1 MSTENLVI
9 KIRHGELIKIVNWEL
24 FNKKGWTIVDM
35 SYTGYDVIVIR
46 NGIVHSN
53 KIYKNTNIE
62 NIIRQTLTIDDIK
75 WISKYGLTINT

>member
-1 MSTENLVI
+1 
-9 KIRHGELIKIVNWEL
+9 
-24 FNKKGWTIVDM
+24 M